1 MFEKTKEKF
10 LRRALEDDFIEYKN
24 RKCRAF
30 RNVIRVCFFFHL
42 VCGIACTAAWFALG
56 FDYSA
61 NIAVCV
67 GLDIV
72 IAFFASG
79 GEMTTKGSLVAI
91 DIILAAAGIIYGIL
105 LSGNDR
111 LICIVSGGAAIIG
124 AVLGIAQM
132 RAAYLRECLRS
143 ITSDGTEKM
152 PVEKKMNKKNAA
164 KVNSEMRELA
174 KRLKDVLNGNEAAK
188 VENVSEIQDQRN

>member
-10 LRRALEDDFIEYKN
+10 LIRALEDDFTEYKN

-42 VCGIACTAAWFALG
+42 ICGIACTAAGFALG

-79 GEMTTKGSLVAI
+79 GEMTTKGSLVVL
-91 DIILAAAGIIYGIL
+91 DIILAAGGIAYGIL

-111 LICIVSGGAAIIG
+111 LICIASGVAAIIG
-124 AVLGIAQM
+124 ALLGIAQM
-132 RAAYLRECLRS
+132 RAAYLREYLRS
-143 ITSDGTEKM
+143 ITSDGAEKM
-152 PVEKKMNKKNAA
+152 PVEKKMNKKTAVV
-164 KVNSEMRELA
+164 VNSEMRELA
-174 KRLKDVLNGNEAAK
+174 KKLKDVLNSKPE
-188 VENVSEIQDQRN
+188 SESDNK

>member
-10 LRRALEDDFIEYKN
+10 LSRALEDDFIEYKN

-30 RNVIRVCFFFHL
+30 RNVIRLCFFFHL
-42 VCGIACTAAWFALG
+42 VCGLASTAAGFALG
-56 FDYSA
+56 FEYSA

-79 GEMTTKGSLVAI
+79 GEMTTKGSLVAL
-91 DIILAAAGIIYGIL
+91 DIILAAGGITYGVL

-111 LICIVSGGAAIIG
+111 LICIAGGAAAIIG
-124 AVLGIAQM
+124 ALLGTVQM
-132 RAAYLRECLRS
+132 RAFYLREYLRS
-143 ITSDGTEKM
+143 ITSDGAEKM
-152 PVEKKMNKKNAA
+152 PVKKKMNKKNAVA
-164 KVNSEMRELA
+164 VNSEMRQLA
-174 KRLKDVLNGNEAAK
+174 KKLNDVLNGNPQS
-188 VENVSEIQDQRN
+188 NLDSG

>member
-10 LRRALEDDFIEYKN
+10 LSRALEDDFTEYKN

-30 RNVIRVCFFFHL
+30 RNVIRLCFFFHL
-42 VCGIACTAAWFALG
+42 ICGLACTAAGFALG
-56 FDYSA
+56 FEYSA

-79 GEMTTKGSLVAI
+79 GEMSTKGSLVAL
-91 DIILAAAGIIYGIL
+91 DIILAAGGITYGVL

-111 LICIVSGGAAIIG
+111 LICIASGASAIIG
-124 AVLGIAQM
+124 ALLGTAQM
-132 RAAYLRECLRS
+132 RAVYLREYLRS
-143 ITSDGTEKM
+143 ITSDGAEKM
-152 PVEKKMNKKNAA
+152 PVKKKMNKKTAVA
-164 KVNSEMRELA
+164 VNSEMRELA
-174 KRLKDVLNGNEAAK
+174 KKFKDVLNGKPE
-188 VENVSEIQDQRN
+188 SESDSG